1 MQTYPVRQQVH
12 EMSKL
17 FFRYGAM
24 NSGKTTALLQV
35 AHNYEERGQKVII
48 VKSAVDTKG
57 NEQVVS
63 RLGVSRAADIVLNPE
78 QDLRSLLHER
88 CPDNSDGSHSI
99 DCILIDEA
107 QFLTPDQVDQALQI
121 AVIDLIPV
129 LAYGIRTDFQTLS
142 FPGSKR
148 LMEVAHALEEMKT
161 ICRCGRKAIFN
172 ARLKDG
178 AVIRE
183 GSQVMIDGSEAQ
195 YEARCARCYLEG

>member
-1 MQTYPVRQQVH
+1 
-12 EMSKL
+12 MSKL

-63 RLGVSRAADIVLNPE
+63 RLGVSRTADIVLNPE

-88 CPDNSDGSHSI
+88 YPDNSDGSHSI

-172 ARLKDG
+172 ARLQDG
-178 AVIRE
+178 AVVRE
-183 GSQVMIDGSEAQ
+183 GSQVMIDGGEAQ
-195 YEARCARCYLEG
+195 YEARCGRCYLEN

>member
-1 MQTYPVRQQVH
+1 
-12 EMSKL
+12 MSKL

-63 RLGVSRAADIVLNPE
+63 RLGVSRDADIVLNPE

-88 CPDNSDGSHSI
+88 YPDNSDGSHSI

-121 AVIDLIPV
+121 AVMDLVPV

-161 ICRCGRKAIFN
+161 ICRCGRKAIVN

-178 AVIRE
+178 EIIRE
-183 GSQVMIDGSEAQ
+183 GSQVMIDGSDAR

>member
-1 MQTYPVRQQVH
+1 
-12 EMSKL
+12 MSKL

-63 RLGVSRAADIVLNPE
+63 RLGVSRNADIVLNPE
-78 QDLRSLLHER
+78 QDLRSLLHQR
-88 CPDNSDGSHSI
+88 YPDNSDGSHSV

>member
-1 MQTYPVRQQVH
+1 MQTYPTEQRVIT
-12 EMSKL
+12 MSKL

-63 RLGVSRAADIVLNPE
+63 RLGVSRNADIVLNPE

-88 CPDNSDGSHSI
+88 YPDNSDGSHSV